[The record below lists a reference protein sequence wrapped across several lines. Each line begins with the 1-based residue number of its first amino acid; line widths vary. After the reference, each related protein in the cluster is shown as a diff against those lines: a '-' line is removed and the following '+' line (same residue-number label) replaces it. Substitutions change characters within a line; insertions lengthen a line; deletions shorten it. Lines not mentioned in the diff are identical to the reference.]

1 MPKELNYSAVFI
13 KDEEGG
19 YSVFVPALPGC
30 HSQGETLVEAKAN
43 IIEATELYLETLAVD
58 NEKSPLSTRS
68 RNKKSVSLIQPYNQQ
83 R

>member
-43 IIEATELYLETLAVD
+43 IIEATELYLETLAAD
-58 NEKSPLSTRS
+58 HETIPIEHEIS
-68 RNKKSVSLIQPYNQQ
+68 QQ
-83 R
+83 RISVANPAP